1 MTVKNQSYA
10 GFLGEFLRWPTT
22 VGAVAPSSSYLAEE
36 ILRGI
41 GLPEAS
47 VIVEYGPG
55 TGVFTQKILAT
66 KSGGAR
72 LIAVEK
78 NPKFAAHIRYRFPTV
93 ELLEGSVADLPA
105 CFARLGVGHADC
117 VVSGLPWASF
127 SGWEQERLL
136 KATAAVLRPGGH
148 FVTFA
153 YIHGLLLPEARRF
166 RERLRRQFRTVR
178 TSRVVWRN
186 LPPAFVYRCVR

>member
-1 MTVKNQSYA
+1 MSGKNQSYT
-10 GFLGEFLRWPTT
+10 GFLSEFLRRPLT
-22 VGAVAPSSSYLAEE
+22 VGAVAPSSPYLAQE
-36 ILRGI
+36 ILQGI

-55 TGVFTQKILAT
+55 MGVFTQKILAL
-66 KSGGAR
+66 KGAGAR
-72 LIAVEK
+72 VVAVEK

-93 ELLEGSVADLPA
+93 ELLEGSVTDLPTA
-105 CFARLGVGHADC
+105 LVNMGINHADC
-117 VVSGLPWASF
+117 IVSGLPWASF
-127 SGWEQERLL
+127 SGSEQDRLL
-136 KATAAVLRPGGH
+136 QATEAVLRPGGH

-153 YIHGLLLPEARRF
+153 YIHGLVLPEARRF

-178 TSRVVWRN
+178 TSHVVWRN

>member
-1 MTVKNQSYA
+1 LSGKNQSYT
-10 GFLGEFLRWPTT
+10 GFLSEFLRRPLT
-22 VGAVAPSSSYLAEE
+22 VGAVAPSSPYLAQE
-36 ILRGI
+36 ILQGI

-55 TGVFTQKILAT
+55 MGVFTQKILAL
-66 KSGGAR
+66 KGAGAR
-72 LIAVEK
+72 VVAVEK

-93 ELLEGSVADLPA
+93 ELLEGSVTDLPTA
-105 CFARLGVGHADC
+105 LVNMGINHADC
-117 VVSGLPWASF
+117 IVSGLPWASF
-127 SGWEQERLL
+127 SGSEQDRLL
-136 KATAAVLRPGGH
+136 QATEAVLRPGGH

-153 YIHGLLLPEARRF
+153 YIHGLVLPEARRF

-178 TSRVVWRN
+178 TSHVVWRN